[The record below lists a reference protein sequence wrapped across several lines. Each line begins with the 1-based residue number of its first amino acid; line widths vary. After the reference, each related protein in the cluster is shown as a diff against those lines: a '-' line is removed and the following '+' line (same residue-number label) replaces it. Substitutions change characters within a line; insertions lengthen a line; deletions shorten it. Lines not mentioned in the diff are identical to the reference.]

1 MPISRI
7 RAPTMVCFCGNG
19 PKFGLL
25 SQIGQNFTL
34 KVRIPSFNSQTTLK
48 CKSKIHP
55 DVCFSLFYKQITD
68 GQSVE
73 MYGHKA
79 AALLHFTI
87 LLLAKVIIKLPLGLL
102 NWCD

>member
-1 MPISRI
+1 
-7 RAPTMVCFCGNG
+7 MVRFCGNG

-25 SQIGQNFTL
+25 SQMGQKKGQNFTL

-48 CKSKIHP
+48 YKSKIHP
-55 DVCFSLFYKQITD
+55 DVCFSLFYKQIKD

>member
-1 MPISRI
+1 
-7 RAPTMVCFCGNG
+7 MVRFCGNG

-25 SQIGQNFTL
+25 SQMGQKKGQNFML
-34 KVRIPSFNSQTTLK
+34 KVRIPRIRSQTMLK

-79 AALLHFTI
+79 AALLAHFSML
-87 LLLAKVIIKLPLGLL
+87 LLLAKVIY
-102 NWCD
+102 